1 MAANGYRTAA
11 LACTLAGIA
20 VAAFSTRRGAGA
32 ARAPEAPAMPEAPYL
47 TARRARPALHALPA
61 MPESPASAGAGHL
74 DPPDHIEVARRC
86 NHSASLLAL
95 SVLTDSAME
104 HYRGSFENPAMF
116 APLVASALTL
126 AASLHGGADANARR
140 HRVRHA
146 LYILAGATGAAGG
159 AFHLYNVA
167 KRPGGFS
174 WQNLFHAAPLGAP
187 GALFAAGA
195 LGIFGE
201 RLRDADGRDPR
212 VAGMPAGRALAL
224 LTGIGLF
231 GTVLEVGLLHF
242 RGAFQHRAMYTPV
255 TVPPVAATL
264 LVNAALARPRERLW
278 TRLWLRL
285 TAALGFIG
293 CGFHARGIAR
303 RQGGWRNWSQNLFAG
318 PPLPA
323 PPGFSALALAGLA
336 ALRLRRREK

>member
-1 MAANGYRTAA
+1 MAENAYGAAA
-11 LACTLAGIA
+11 LAACTLAGIA
-20 VAAFSTRRGAGA
+20 IAALAAGREPA
-32 ARAPEAPAMPEAPYL
+32 ASGRFRTLPEDERRAP
-47 TARRARPALHALPA
+47 RARPIAALLDAGRPA
-61 MPESPASAGAGHL
+61 PPAH
-74 DPPDHIEVARRC
+74 VAAARSC

-116 APLVASALTL
+116 APLLSSALTL
-126 AASLHGGADANARR
+126 LASLHGGADANARR
-140 HRVRHA
+140 HPLRHA
-146 LYILAGATGAAGG
+146 VYVAAGATGAAGG

-174 WQNLFHAAPLGAP
+174 WDNLFHAAPLGAP

-201 RLRDADGRDPR
+201 RLRDADGSDPR
-212 VAGMPAGRALAL
+212 MAGMPAGRALAL
-224 LTGIGLF
+224 LAGIGLF
-231 GTVLEVGLLHF
+231 GTVMEAGLLHF
-242 RGAFQHRAMYTPV
+242 RGAFQHRAMYAPV
-255 TVPPVAATL
+255 TVPPIAAAM
-264 LVNAALARPRERLW
+264 LVNAAVAPPGDRLW

-285 TAALGFIG
+285 TTALGVVG
-293 CGFHARGIAR
+293 AAFHARGIAR
-303 RQGGWRNWSQNLFAG
+303 RQGGWRNWSQNIFAG

-336 ALRLRRREK
+336 ALRLRRREQ